1 MAKILKSKKNNLKKK
16 YRKYRR
22 NSALGFF
29 SLLGVPF
36 YISRL
41 GILPTFFV
49 VLILMIIVS
58 VSSRESKKLKSG
70 LDGEM
75 KSTKILEKLPD
86 KYYILPNLQIMVDGS
101 VCEMDHVIVG
111 SNGIF
116 IVESKNH
123 KGIIVG
129 NENDREFVQH
139 KTGRNGGEYSKTF
152 YSPIKQ
158 VNTHVY
164 KLSQLLKKN
173 GYRQWIVGAV
183 LFTNEQANIRVR
195 YKSTPV
201 FSVNENSSKSI
212 VDYIENYESKQRIN
226 KDERK
231 LIAECIHRSRIG

>member
-1 MAKILKSKKNNLKKK
+1 MAKVLKSKKNNLKKK
-16 YRKYRR
+16 YKRYRR
-22 NSALGFF
+22 NSLIGFLAF
-29 SLLGVPF
+29 FGFPF
-36 YISRL
+36 YIKYL
-41 GILPTFFV
+41 GIFPTFFV
-49 VLILMIIVS
+49 ILVIMIIIS
-58 VSSRESKKLKSG
+58 ASSREARKLKSG
-70 LDGEM
+70 IDGEM
-75 KSTKILEKLPD
+75 KSLKILGKLSD
-86 KYYILPNLQIMVDGS
+86 NYYLIPNLQIIVDGS
-101 VCEMDHVIVG
+101 KCEMDHVIVG

-123 KGIIVG
+123 KGLIVG
-129 NENDREFVQH
+129 REEDREFVQH

-173 GYRQWIVGAV
+173 GYRQWIEGAV
-183 LFTNEQANIRVR
+183 LFTNREAHVRVSSR
-195 YKSTPV
+195 NTPV
-201 FSVNENSSKSI
+201 FSANEDNSKSI